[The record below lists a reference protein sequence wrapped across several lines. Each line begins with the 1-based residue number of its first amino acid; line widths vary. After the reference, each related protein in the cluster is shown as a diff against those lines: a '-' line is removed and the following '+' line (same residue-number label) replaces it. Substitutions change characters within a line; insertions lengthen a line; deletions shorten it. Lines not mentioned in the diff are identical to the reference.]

1 MKKKIII
8 YSSIL
13 FIIDLISKLLI
24 DNLLSFGDNIYIIK
38 NFLVIKKVYNTGAS
52 FSILLGKSYLFI
64 ICGIICIYYLY
75 KSLNSINNNKLI
87 IISYSLLFSGIIG
100 NMVDRILY
108 KHVIDFISILSFPIF
123 NIADIFICSGSILLL
138 IYYMKEGNL

>member
-138 IYYMKEGNL
+138 IYYMKEGNV

>member
-24 DNLLSFGDNIYIIK
+24 DNLLSFGENIYIIK

-138 IYYMKEGNL
+138 IYYMKEGNV

>member
-8 YSSIL
+8 YSIIL

-24 DNLLSFGDNIYIIK
+24 DNLLSFGENIYIIK

-123 NIADIFICSGSILLL
+123 NIADIFICSGSMLLL
-138 IYYMKEGNL
+138 IYYMKEGNV

>member
-24 DNLLSFGDNIYIIK
+24 DNLLSFGENIYIIK